1 MSLPSSRREHST
13 ERRKVPPARSVR
25 VFDSYELR
33 CKAALTKHLRP
44 LHEAVV
50 GLLDHGPGLR
60 GGGVMETWSEAV
72 SRREAW
78 CCRSCRKEQQQSEQ
92 RGALAA
98 VILHLQLYAAS
109 RFCSINS
116 ISLVAARCYLLL
128 ISHFFIAAL
137 SSSCVPLC
145 LCHSATAAA
154 ALAKQQH
161 LAVGLF
167 SMPAM
172 GTLSFEL

>member
-1 MSLPSSRREHST
+1 
-13 ERRKVPPARSVR
+13 
-25 VFDSYELR
+25 
-33 CKAALTKHLRP
+33 
-44 LHEAVV
+44 
-50 GLLDHGPGLR
+50 
-60 GGGVMETWSEAV
+60 METWSEAV

-154 ALAKQQH
+154 LAKQQQQQRKQQH